1 MKTLTKL
8 IRIGSNEFA
17 DMMDVLEMIKNE
29 GKKLED
35 YYYKV
40 EITSGDVLL
49 SLEFTEENDE

>member
-8 IRIGSNEFA
+8 TRIGSNEFA
-17 DMMDVLEMIKNE
+17 DMMDVLEIIKNE

-40 EITSGDVLL
+40 NITSGDVLL
-49 SLEFTEENDE
+49 SLEFTEEKYE

>member
-29 GKKLED
+29 EKKLKD

>member
-1 MKTLTKL
+1 MKKLTKR

-17 DMMDVLEMIKNE
+17 DMMDILEMVKRE

-40 EITSGDVLL
+40 LPSGDVILT
-49 SLEFTEENDE
+49 LEFTEEK